1 MSSYSSYGYDSAYK
15 KRRMMVLLAIIALHL
30 FIGWAFVSGFG
41 QSALAL
47 MTKDVQ
53 VSLLKED
60 QVKDLP
66 PPPPKPDLLPPPPV
80 SVPPPL
86 VNINIPMD
94 APVVVTTTKPPPP
107 APRVANVPST
117 PITTVRLPDCHED
130 YYPSQ
135 ALRLQQEGSVTVK
148 FCVGVDNKIDGAVEV
163 LTSSGFPVLDEAA
176 GKCLAAGRFKAAVSE
191 GKPVRSC
198 KPIKITYKLKQ

>member
-1 MSSYSSYGYDSAYK
+1 MSAYIHDSGYNQ
-15 KRRMMVLLAIIALHL
+15 RRTMVLFAIIVLHL

-41 QSALAL
+41 KAAIAKL
-47 MTKDVQ
+47 TKDVQ
-53 VSLLKED
+53 VSLIKED
-60 QVKDLP
+60 QPKELP

-86 VNINIPMD
+86 VNINIPVE
-94 APVVVTTTKPPPP
+94 APPIVTTSKPPPPP
-107 APRVANVPST
+107 APHVSVVAST
-117 PITTVRLPDCHED
+117 QIQTVRLPDCHED

-148 FCVGVDNKIDGAVEV
+148 FCVGADNKLDGALEV

-176 GKCLAAGRFKAAVSE
+176 GKCLAAGRFKAATVE

>member
-1 MSSYSSYGYDSAYK
+1 
-15 KRRMMVLLAIIALHL
+15 MMVFVAIIVLHI

-41 QSALAL
+41 KAAL
-47 MTKDVQ
+47 MMITKDVQ

-60 QVKDLP
+60 QPKDLP

-94 APVVVTTTKPPPP
+94 APVIVTTAKPPPP
-107 APRVANVPST
+107 PPRVSTVPST
-117 PITTVRLPDCHED
+117 AIVTVRLPDCHED

-148 FCVGVDNKIDGAVEV
+148 FCVGPDNKIESALEV

-176 GKCLAAGRFKAAVSE
+176 GKCLAAGRFKAATVE
-191 GKPVRSC
+191 GKPVRTC

>member
-1 MSSYSSYGYDSAYK
+1 MSAYIHDSGYNQ
-15 KRRMMVLLAIIALHL
+15 RRTMVLLAIIVLHL

-41 QSALAL
+41 KAAIAKL
-47 MTKDVQ
+47 TKDVQ
-53 VSLLKED
+53 VSLIKED
-60 QVKDLP
+60 QPKELP

-86 VNINIPMD
+86 VNINIPVE
-94 APVVVTTTKPPPP
+94 APVIVTTTKPPPP
-107 APRVANVPST
+107 VVHVATVPST
-117 PITTVRLPDCHED
+117 PIQTVRLPDCHED
-130 YYPSQ
+130 YYPTQ
-135 ALRLQQEGSVTVK
+135 ALRLQQEGSVTVR
-148 FCVGVDNKIDGAVEV
+148 FCVGTDNKIDGALEI

-176 GKCLAAGRFKAAVSE
+176 GKCLAAGKFKAAIAD